1 MRTFLPRLLLPL
13 FVVSCGAPPEPEA
26 PRRPNV
32 LVVVIDTLRAD
43 RVGAYGYGRDTSP
56 VLDRLAREGALF
68 ADVTAQCSWT
78 LPSMVSLFQGRYV
91 TSYRDVYLE
100 DAPTLAEVF
109 RDAGYRTVGVVGNG
123 LLSTAAG
130 FDRGFAHY
138 DARKAAR
145 PGGRSSAAR
154 RADELF
160 EAARGPLLQAL
171 APEPDGAAPPPL
183 FAYLHFMDPHGPYA
197 NHDAYAAALPTD
209 PEESGVDLSRQ
220 RAEYADAF
228 PVRAARQATADI
240 WREMHLE
247 LARYDQEVRYADEYL
262 GLVLELLEGAGALE
276 NTVVAVV
283 ADHGEGLYDH
293 RTPSGRS
300 LPEKPGPHQWFFLEH
315 GKVLYRELV
324 GTPMILWGAGVPAG
338 VRIEP
343 SVENV
348 DLFPSLLALADV
360 APPPGLQG
368 RSLAPALRGEPLD
381 ERSAHSAIL
390 EARSVRRADGW
401 KLILPTEH
409 GAGRSVELYQL
420 RDDPGELENLAERQ
434 PEIVQALRGD
444 LDRWLREHPTETSL
458 GRPKSEDTLKDMA
471 ELGYGGNGE
480 DDEDSENGE

>member
-1 MRTFLPRLLLPL
+1 MRPSPICTLLL
-13 FVVSCGAPPEPEA
+13 VVAAGCGDGEEPVA
-26 PRRPNV
+26 QRPPNV
-32 LVVVIDTLRAD
+32 VVVVVDTLRAD
-43 RVGAYGYGRDTSP
+43 RLGAYGYGRDTSP

-109 RDAGYRTVGVVGNG
+109 RGAGYRTVGVVGNG

-130 FDRGFAHY
+130 FDRGFEHY
-138 DARKAAR
+138 DARKAPR

-171 APEPDGAAPPPL
+171 ATEADGAAPPPL

-197 NHDAYAAALPTD
+197 NHDAYAAALPVAPD
-209 PEESGVDLSRQ
+209 ASGVDLSRQ
-220 RAEYADAF
+220 RTEYAAAF
-228 PVRAARQATADI
+228 PDRATRPATAEI
-240 WREMHLE
+240 WLEMHRE

-283 ADHGEGLYDH
+283 SDHGEGLYGH
-293 RTPSGRS
+293 RTPPGRS
-300 LPEKPGPHQWFFLEH
+300 LPAKPGPHQYFFLEH

-324 GTPMILWGAGVPAG
+324 GTPMILWGVGVPAG
-338 VRIEP
+338 LRIEP

-348 DLFPSLLALADV
+348 DLYPSLLALAGV
-360 APPPGLQG
+360 EPPPGLHG
-368 RSLAPALRGEPLD
+368 RSLTPALRGEELAV
-381 ERSAHSAIL
+381 RSAHSAIL
-390 EARSVRRADGW
+390 EARSARRADGW

-409 GAGRSVELYQL
+409 GEGRDAELYRL
-420 RDDPGELENLAERQ
+420 TDDPRELENLAEHR
-434 PEIVQALRGD
+434 PEIVQELRGE
-444 LDRWLREHPTETSL
+444 LDRWLEAHPTPTSL
-458 GRPKSEDTLKDMA
+458 GRPKSQQTLEDMK
-471 ELGYGGNGE
+471 ELGYAG
-480 DDEDSENGE
+480 DEE